1 MAIGV
6 KLTTTRNKKKAEAKA
21 AAAQAASAQA
31 PAAAPP
37 MTPEREELLRPP
49 AFDLFLQ
56 RIRRSVEDTELPL
69 AKIGL
74 AILIVAVISGAAY
87 WFYSYNQSQG
97 EKAFAEALA
106 IYNAEVK
113 EPPKEGEA
121 AQTDDPPVPGKKTF
135 TDEKAKFAEA
145 ATAFDKAA
153 AYASQSFISRYYAA
167 LSRLKLDPAQGVK
180 ELRDLSV
187 TPGAVG
193 QLATLALA
201 DALAAEGN
209 VDEAIEQYKRLREK
223 RDQAGANAVVSL
235 EVIAFALGKLYESK
249 QDPAAAVKEY
259 AIAAKSRSVALI
271 GQQAYQRL
279 AALDPEMAR
288 QLPEPK
294 LGDDDSF

>member
-21 AAAQAASAQA
+21 AAA
-31 PAAAPP
+31 P
-37 MTPEREELLRPP
+37 MTPEREELLRPL

-56 RIRRSVEDTELPL
+56 RIRQAIEDTDLPL
-69 AKIGL
+69 VKIGL
-74 AILIVAVISGAAY
+74 AVLIVATISGGAY
-87 WFYSYNQSQG
+87 WFYSYNRAKG
-97 EKAFAEALA
+97 EQAFAEALA

-121 AQTDDPPVPGKKTF
+121 PKEEDPPIPGKKTF
-135 TDEKAKFAEA
+135 TDEKTKYTEA
-145 ATAFDKAA
+145 AAAFDRAA

-167 LSRLKLDPAQGVK
+167 LSRLKLDPAQGIK

-223 RDQAGANAVVSL
+223 RDQAGANAVVSP

-249 QDPAAAVKEY
+249 QDTAAAAKEY
-259 AIAAKSRSVALI
+259 AIAAKSRSVALL

-294 LGDDDSF
+294 LGDDDAF